1 MRLARG
7 LGQRNGN
14 RIRSLKKFQFS
25 GNVKK
30 YYKKFKKTR
39 AEKQRNRLRYYYVTK
54 QEKNKLKINP
64 FII

>member
-14 RIRSLKKFQFS
+14 RIRSLKKFQFC

-39 AEKQRNRLRYYYVTK
+39 AEKRNRLRYYYVTK